1 MDRYWLKI
9 GLGALAVFAIGL
21 VVWQMVERG
30 VTEVRD
36 IAGSDRAI
44 SIPLFGVIPFNVEGR
59 RSGKIDRITILR
71 DAPKQISGVV
81 VRVGSADSA
90 VEGAFADCSFT
101 VQDPTHL
108 DENTQFR
115 CLKGEAA
122 LAGLEGFGEVRIETA
137 SGVVVR
143 KIYLPPEV
151 VREFRDPAKFDGHVQ
166 AAEAHEAAAQRLADS
181 IEAATEAMVD
191 SIEQSVSAR
200 VESVTAEGMKRAAEA
215 RARARAG
222 TPDAP
227 TAVKVAP

>member
-21 VVWQMVERG
+21 VAWQMVERG

-44 SIPLFGVIPFNVEGR
+44 SIPLFGVLPFNVEGR
-59 RSGKIDRITILR
+59 RTGKIDRITILR

-81 VRVGSADSA
+81 VRVGSADSL
-90 VEGAFADCSFT
+90 VGAEFADCSFT

-122 LAGLEGFGEVRIETA
+122 LAGLEGFGEVRIETS

-151 VREFRDPAKFDGHVQ
+151 VREFRDPAKFDSHVQ
-166 AAEAHEAAAQRLADS
+166 AAEEHEAAAQRMADS

-215 RARARAG
+215 RARARSG
-222 TPDAP
+222 SPDAS
-227 TAVKVAP
+227 TTVKVAP

>member
-9 GLGALAVFAIGL
+9 GLGALAVFAIGF
-21 VVWQMVERG
+21 VAWRMVERG

-44 SIPLFGVIPFNVEGR
+44 SIPLFGMVPFNVEGR
-59 RSGKIDRITILR
+59 RTGKIDRITILR

-81 VRVGSADSA
+81 VRVGSADSV
-90 VEGAFADCSFT
+90 VEGDFADCSFT

-122 LAGLEGFGEVRIETA
+122 LAGLEGFGEVRIQTA

-151 VREFRDPAKFDGHVQ
+151 VAEFRDPAKFDGHVQ
-166 AAEAHEAAAQRLADS
+166 AAEEHEAAAQRMADS
-181 IEAATEAMVD
+181 IEAATQAMVD

-200 VESVTAEGMKRAAEA
+200 VESVTAEGMRRAAEA
-215 RARARAG
+215 RARAQAG
-222 TPDAP
+222 PP
-227 TAVKVAP
+227 PPPPPVKVAP